1 MTTPLLR
8 RFLPAILL
16 FSLMAISCR
25 ENVSSFGPSTALR
38 YRPSFR
44 TGDVFRY
51 SLYDISPSGYVIQSS
66 RRRSLWTVVATS
78 AHRNGR
84 EGVMVIA
91 DSTADTRTDTVF
103 CRFEPGGDAY
113 LYGFLSTIAALRS
126 DTTLPRT
133 WDRVAA
139 FTLGPLVQWRVGSMD
154 SSGGSPVYGEI
165 RDGLEYVSTTVDGVS
180 IVFPAYRV
188 DFTGD
193 GVDATIWFAEN
204 PPCLAVQVVS
214 FWMETTGRG
223 RWIEGVTRGSQDE

>member
-1 MTTPLLR
+1 MTTHLLR
-8 RFLPAILL
+8 RSLPAILL
-16 FSLMAISCR
+16 LLPLMFISCR

-38 YRPSFR
+38 YQPSFR

-51 SLYDISPSGYVIQSS
+51 NLYDISPSGYVIQSS
-66 RRRSLWTVVATS
+66 RRRSLWTVVAAS
-78 AHRNGR
+78 ARRNGR
-84 EGVMVIA
+84 DGVTVIA
-91 DSTADTRTDTVF
+91 DSTVGGVTDTVLY
-103 CRFEPGGDAY
+103 RFEAGGDVY
-113 LYGFLSTIAALRS
+113 LYGFLSAIASLRS

-154 SSGGSPVYGEI
+154 GSGGSPVYGEI
-165 RDGLEYVSTTVDGVS
+165 RDGLEYVVAAVDGES

-193 GVDATIWFAEN
+193 GVDATIWFGEN
-204 PPCLAVQVVS
+204 PPCVGVQVVS

-223 RWIEGVTRGSQDE
+223 RWIEDVTRGPK